1 MMVLFQNKLIYLGYI
16 PPGSRFEE
24 FTSDK
29 VPSGLRVQ
37 EETVWTSDKKQ
48 LKGFSVERNDGAE
61 KSQGPVMVYFQGNA
75 GNMIHRFDLFKT
87 MIQAVPDLTVVG
99 VCYRGFGSSLGRATE
114 KGLQRDASA
123 ILKHVCDRYDQDRP
137 IYLYGH
143 SLGGAVALSL
153 LGSPSPMEDKKK
165 RVRGVI
171 LENTYTGIEQMVKAL
186 YPRYTPYPFIAKY
199 FLWNRW
205 PSMEKIAQVTCP
217 MLFLSS
223 CKDEIVPPS
232 HMQQLYDA
240 ANKAAFKELI
250 QFPKATHMDMYQVE
264 SASFKS
270 AIKQFISSSSM

>member
-16 PPGSRFEE
+16 PPGSRFED
-24 FTSDK
+24 FTPDK
-29 VPSGLRVQ
+29 VPSGLRVS

-48 LKGFSVERNDGAE
+48 LKGFSVESKNPKE
-61 KSQGPVMVYFQGNA
+61 SQGPVMIYFQGNA

-87 MIQAVPDLTVVG
+87 MIQAVPDLSMVG
-99 VCYRGFGSSLGRATE
+99 ICYRGFGSSSGRATE

-123 ILKHVCDRYDQDRP
+123 IFKHVCDKYDKHRP

-153 LGSPSPMEDKKK
+153 LASSSALDGNKN
-165 RVRGVI
+165 RIRGVI
-171 LENTYTGIEQMVKAL
+171 LENTYTGIEQMVRAL

-205 PSMEKIAQVTCP
+205 PSMEKIAKVTCP
-217 MLFLSS
+217 ILFLSS

-232 HMQQLYDA
+232 HMQHLYDA
-240 ANKAAFKELI
+240 ASKSSFKELI
-250 QFPKATHMDMYQVE
+250 QFPKATHMDMYQIE
-264 SASFKS
+264 SAAFKS
-270 AIKQFISSSSM
+270 AIKKFISSTSH